1 MHDTGDLSAA
11 PRRGARRWKDEPAAH
26 PIGDRNDHHVSRLD
40 GSAHSA
46 APQKHR
52 LHPWLSGQ
60 RSPSQAH
67 DHGIDTSQTNSRTH
81 LNLVIF
87 IEKGSLPLMLT
98 FDLREEAEPDPATV
112 AKIQEKYDVIISI
125 KPKPKLSVKS
135 VNIRGYERNAGQFIH
150 FI

>member
-11 PRRGARRWKDEPAAH
+11 PRRGAGRWKDEPAAH
-26 PIGDRNDHHVSRLD
+26 PIGDRNDHNVSRLD

-52 LHPWLSGQ
+52 LHPRITRR

-81 LNLVIF
+81 LNLF
-87 IEKGSLPLMLT
+87 HFHRKGL
-98 FDLREEAEPDPATV
+98 FAVDA
-112 AKIQEKYDVIISI
+112 DVR
-125 KPKPKLSVKS
+125 LA
-135 VNIRGYERNAGQFIH
+135 RGSRT
-150 FI
+150 

>member
-11 PRRGARRWKDEPAAH
+11 PRRGARRWEDELAAH
-26 PIGDRNDHHVSRLD
+26 PIGDRNDHNVSRLD

-46 APQKHR
+46 SPQEHR
-52 LHPWLSGQ
+52 LHPWVSGQ

-67 DHGIDTSQTNSRTH
+67 DHGIDIFLTCWRTH
-81 LNLVIF
+81 F
-87 IEKGSLPLMLT
+87 ILFVFIGQGSLPLMLT

-135 VNIRGYERNAGQFIH
+135 VNIRGYERNAG
-150 FI
+150 